1 MKKIFIFVTFLS
13 FLTILPA
20 KAQLGQVWTDF
31 QSYSEDLQNHIRN
44 NINSLQPLQLQG
56 QSAITGATG
65 ELNIPDPVGASE
77 ILGNDININLL
88 SSNYET
94 NPLINSTV
102 FGNEMNRLIFRS
114 SAAGTLGYNG
124 QQRTK
129 SKLQNI
135 EAELKSID
143 AFSEEVDE
151 INQNIVNDIKG
162 RIDALGGIA
171 SSNPLVK
178 PLLDVFT
185 QSSLLLQQVKIQR
198 NQSQII
204 AETLAQT
211 IQENQV
217 LQYSNLNLATIAQQM
232 EDTNRARRVDTS
244 TEAARLLRTTSQTDL
259 FGRKPGT

>member
-1 MKKIFIFVTFLS
+1 MT
-13 FLTILPA
+13 LPA

-31 QSYSEDLQNHIRN
+31 QSYSTDLQNHIRN
-44 NINSLQPLQLQG
+44 NLNELNPLQIQS

-65 ELNIPDPVGASE
+65 ELNIPDPVGAGE

-102 FGNEMNRLIFRS
+102 FSNEMNRLIFRS

-129 SKLQNI
+129 IKLQDI
-135 EAELKSID
+135 ELGLKSIN
-143 AFSEEVDE
+143 ALSETEGKIKDNFNF
-151 INQNIVNDIKG
+151 IDNILPSIDQLTNQLNRD
-162 RIDALGGIA
+162 
-171 SSNPLVK
+171 
-178 PLLDVFT
+178 PLLG
-185 QSSLLLQQVKIQR
+185 SLLSTLSGLQLQQIQIQR
-198 NQSQII
+198 EQSKII

-232 EDTNRARRVDTS
+232 EDTNRARRIDTS

-259 FGRKPGT
+259 FGRKPGS

>member
-1 MKKIFIFVTFLS
+1 MKKLFIITLCLS
-13 FLTILPA
+13 LLTTLPA
-20 KAQLGQVWTDF
+20 KAQLGKVWTDF
-31 QSYSEDLQNHIRN
+31 QSYSTDLQNHIRN
-44 NINSLQPLQLQG
+44 NLNELKPLQIQG

-65 ELNIPDPVGASE
+65 ELNIPDPVGAGE

-129 SKLQNI
+129 SKLQDI
-135 EAELKSID
+135 EIGLKEID
-143 AFSEEVDE
+143 AFSKEADDIVKGIESKFGSIPSTDPLFGTAQNL
-151 INQNIVNDIKG
+151 INQ
-162 RIDALGGIA
+162 
-171 SSNPLVK
+171 SN
-178 PLLDVFT
+178 
-185 QSSLLLQQVKIQR
+185 LLLQQIQIQR

-259 FGRKPGT
+259 FGRKPGN